1 MYEYE
6 ILEDKYVFLN
16 DLYLNVLKSKEAF
29 NSQIIGYKD
38 SFGKIYSVVKKLDSK
53 LPEEVFYEAVNVL
66 EEILKN
72 YFVAIYSVDKS
83 KIFAR
88 QNVCSR
94 NCLEILPKSMKLTD
108 YPEMLEKLNEKDTFV
123 NREAL
128 EGYPAYASPIFRG
141 EELVGMIM
149 LMRVEYSEMN
159 MEYLNKFRIIT
170 DLIKDSL
177 IRAMEYNET
186 NGQILKDTRILSA
199 RQFAQVLEMKK
210 QMRKKQYLDYSL
222 LLINQDGRSLK
233 ELNDIIAKIVRE
245 NDILGLDDNNDLYL
259 LLSQSKK
266 EDVDIV
272 AARMKRSEITFTVVE
287 A

>member
-1 MYEYE
+1 MASNAAHTPWQLVLYNIQNWLPFACYFLLGAICGYTRDKHDDAIVYAKEEYE

-94 NCLEILPKSMKLTD
+94 NCLEILPKSINLID
-108 YPEMLEKLNEKDTFV
+108 YL
-123 NREAL
+123 
-128 EGYPAYASPIFRG
+128 
-141 EELVGMIM
+141 
-149 LMRVEYSEMN
+149 
-159 MEYLNKFRIIT
+159 
-170 DLIKDSL
+170 
-177 IRAMEYNET
+177 
-186 NGQILKDTRILSA
+186 
-199 RQFAQVLEMKK
+199 
-210 QMRKKQYLDYSL
+210 
-222 LLINQDGRSLK
+222 
-233 ELNDIIAKIVRE
+233 
-245 NDILGLDDNNDLYL
+245 
-259 LLSQSKK
+259 
-266 EDVDIV
+266 
-272 AARMKRSEITFTVVE
+272 
-287 A
+287 